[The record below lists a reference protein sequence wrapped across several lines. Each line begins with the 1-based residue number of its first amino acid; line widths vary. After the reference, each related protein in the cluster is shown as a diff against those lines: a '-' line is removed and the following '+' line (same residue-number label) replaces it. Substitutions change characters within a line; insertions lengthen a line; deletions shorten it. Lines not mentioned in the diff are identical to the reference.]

1 MKITTEFDLLSRHGW
16 ITSDRKAAEVLVL
29 AGSVILLFRWKGNFA
44 WLDPFACATEK
55 KYQSSRRRNVAT
67 VLMREILVLY
77 TCLFCN
83 WPCWL
88 LCPYTDYHKS
98 PIVFKDTSKI
108 WDKNLF
114 LFHSKKTSRRL
125 LYTNHLQCG
134 FKPPWM
140 TTCRNVVWFQE
151 TRPQLLLQRKI
162 CPSRYLGNVLP
173 RANSSLWL

>member
-44 WLDPFACATEK
+44 WLDPFACTTEK

-67 VLMREILVLY
+67 VLLREILALY

-108 WDKNLF
+108 WDKNL
-114 LFHSKKTSRRL
+114 SSSTVKKQAEDCFTPIT
-125 LYTNHLQCG
+125 Y
-134 FKPPWM
+134 
-140 TTCRNVVWFQE
+140 NVVLNPLNDDVPKC
-151 TRPQLLLQRKI
+151 RMI
-162 CPSRYLGNVLP
+162 SRDSTTAASTTKYLSVPLP
-173 RANSSLWL
+173 RKCVTKC

>member
-55 KYQSSRRRNVAT
+55 KYQSSRRHNVAT

-88 LCPYTDYHKS
+88 LCPYTNYHKS

-134 FKPPWM
+134 FKPLEWRRAEM
-140 TTCRNVVWFQE
+140 SYDFKRLDHSCFYTDEKSV
-151 TRPQLLLQRKI
+151 RP
-162 CPSRYLGNVLP
+162 VT
-173 RANSSLWL
+173 